1 VHVSD
6 TELWATPATEL
17 AGMIR
22 TKAVSPTEILD
33 SVLDRL
39 DAVEPTVHAFITVTD
54 DLARAEAAAAT
65 ERAGRGELLGP
76 MDGIPYSIKDLENTA
91 GIRTTMGSMF
101 FADNVPD
108 TDSVVAGRLRSSG
121 GVLLGKTNTPHFGY
135 KDMADNLVAETT
147 VNPWDVTRTVGGSS
161 GGAAA
166 AVASGLGALAQGSD
180 GAGSIRIPAALCGVV
195 GFKPSFGRIP
205 VHPVREYWSHRTHN
219 GPLTR
224 TVADAALMTA
234 VMAGNDD
241 QDPMSITSDLEE
253 FVPPPLSE
261 RPLAGRTVRWSPDLG
276 YGVVSAE
283 VARIVG
289 AAVQTLEDLGCSV
302 EEKAPGWDDPS
313 SFHRVIYTTG
323 IAAGIGPLADRHP
336 EWIEDTLMQLITVGR
351 SYSAV
356 DLRAAEIQRGNL
368 YNAALALFQEI
379 DFLVTPA
386 MPLEAWPAEP
396 GPGLREIDGTPLPAD
411 MGRSWAVNPFNMT
424 GHPAITIPCGWTE
437 AGLPVGVQIVGRRH
451 HDIDVLQFAH
461 VLEQSLSVMDRWPAL
476 P

>member
-1 VHVSD
+1 MSD
-6 TELWATPATEL
+6 TELWARPATEL
-17 AGMIR
+17 AELIR
-22 TKAVSPTEILD
+22 EKSVSPVEILD

-54 DLARAEAAAAT
+54 DLARAEAAAAA
-65 ERAGRGELLGP
+65 ERARRGELIGP

-91 GIRTTMGSMF
+91 GIRTTLGSMF
-101 FADNVPD
+101 FTDNVPD

-147 VNPWDVTRTVGGSS
+147 VNPWDPTRTVGGSS

-166 AVASGLGALAQGSD
+166 AVAAGLGPLAQGSD

-205 VHPVREYWSHRTHN
+205 VHPGREYWSHRTHN

-234 VMAGNDD
+234 VMAGDD
-241 QDPMSITSDLEE
+241 DRDALSLTSELGE
-253 FVPPPLSE
+253 FLPPPPSAH
-261 RPLAGRTVRWSPDLG
+261 PLAGRKVRWSPDLG
-276 YGVVSAE
+276 YGLVSAE
-283 VARIVG
+283 VARVVAG
-289 AAVQTLEDLGCSV
+289 AVQGLAELGCEV
-302 EEKAPGWDDPS
+302 EEKVPGWEDPS
-313 SFHRVIYTTG
+313 SFHRVIYTSQ

-336 EWIEDTLMQLITVGR
+336 EWIEDTLMQLISVGR
-351 SYSAV
+351 SFSAV
-356 DLRAAEIQRGNL
+356 ELKTAEIQRGAL
-368 YNAALALFQEI
+368 YNAARSLFEEI

-386 MPLEAWPAEP
+386 MPLVAWPAEP
-396 GPGLREIDGTPLPAD
+396 GPGLREIDGTPLPPH
-411 MGRSWAVNPFNMT
+411 MGRSYAVNPFNLT
-424 GHPAITIPCGWTE
+424 GQPAITVPCGWTE
-437 AGLPVGVQIVGRRH
+437 AGLPVGVQIVGRRNS
-451 HDIDVLQFAH
+451 DIDVLEFAH
-461 VLEQSLSVMDRWPAL
+461 VLEQHLALTDRWPAL